1 MWGEFRVDDEGVKE
15 STGGEVPPP
24 AVRHKLHHQPF
35 FHIHCPLCTTAAAS
49 TPRYWPA
56 GLRGV
61 EGDGEEEAKFELALS
76 VCG

>member
-35 FHIHCPLCTTAAAS
+35 FPYSLSIVYNGRGEYPEVL
-49 TPRYWPA
+49 A
-56 GLRGV
+56 GRTERRRRRRRGRGQV
-61 EGDGEEEAKFELALS
+61 
-76 VCG
+76 